1 MTLSRSC
8 IAIEIE
14 KVSKKYGAKKAIH
27 DVNITFENEALNLLV
42 GTNGSGKST
51 LLKCIMGL
59 VKYEGTIKKRH
70 FRIGYAPEEYVM
82 PYFMSIRS
90 FLESTGS
97 IHNESKGS
105 LTEEINH
112 YLEYFDLRQHEH
124 KPIGKI
130 SNGMRQKVNLIQA
143 FLNHPK
149 ILLLDEPL
157 SALDNDTQGKTIGL
171 IRERMAESLII
182 VSTHTPEKYKLRN
195 KRVCLMIDGTIE
207 NNHV

>member
-1 MTLSRSC
+1 
-8 IAIEIE
+8 
-14 KVSKKYGAKKAIH
+14 VSKKYGAKKAIH

>member
-1 MTLSRSC
+1 MMSSRPH
-8 IAIEIE
+8 IAIEME
-14 KVSKKYGAKKAIH
+14 KVSKKYGTKTAIQ
-27 DVNITFENEALNLLV
+27 NINIIFESETLNLLV

-59 VKYEGTIKKRH
+59 VHYDGTIKKRH

-90 FLESTGS
+90 FLENVGS
-97 IHNESKGS
+97 FHEDSKEH
-105 LTEEINH
+105 LTKEINLH
-112 YLEYFDLRQHEH
+112 LDYFDLRQSEH

-143 FLNHPK
+143 FLHHPK

-157 SALDNDTQGKTIGL
+157 SALDIDTQGKAMGL
-171 IRERMAESLII
+171 IRERMTESLII
-182 VSTHTPEKYKLRN
+182 VSTHSPEKYKFRR
-195 KRVCLMIDGTIE
+195 KRICVMVNGTID
-207 NNHV
+207 NNNV